1 MIPKDIPL
9 KSEELF
15 RLAMTHRS
23 AAKDS
28 VRDSYERLEFF
39 GDAVLGLIIAQYLY
53 ENHPDWDQGMMSK
66 ARSSVVQEQP
76 LADTAKLLGL
86 EKCLILGQGEE
97 VTGGRTRPSVL
108 CDLFEAV
115 VGAIYIESG
124 VEKARW
130 FVLEQLHP
138 NLMEIGTGNVS
149 PHDYKSKLQ
158 ETAQAIWRK
167 APSYSVA
174 REDSSSVEE
183 RFTVEVIF
191 DGEVMGV
198 GKGRS
203 KKDGEQLAARD
214 ALEVIERAQRARLM
228 AEIPDPY

>member
-1 MIPKDIPL
+1 MIPKAIPL
-9 KSEELF
+9 KSQDLF

-28 VRDSYERLEFF
+28 VRDSYERMEFF

-76 LADTAKLLGL
+76 LAEVARHLGL
-86 EKCLILGQGEE
+86 DRLLILGQGEE
-97 VTGGRTRPSVL
+97 MTGGRTRPSVL

-124 VEKARW
+124 IEKARW
-130 FVLEQLHP
+130 FVLEQLHA

-149 PHDYKSKLQ
+149 PHDYKSRLQ
-158 ETAQAIWRK
+158 EVAQAMWRK
-167 APSYSVA
+167 APSYTVA
-174 REDSSSVEE
+174 YEDSTSVEE
-183 RFTVEVIF
+183 RFTVEVLF

>member
-1 MIPKDIPL
+1 MIPKDIPV
-9 KSEELF
+9 KSPDLF

-86 EKCLILGQGEE
+86 DQCLILGPGEE
-97 VTGGRTRPSVL
+97 LTGGRTRPSVL

-115 VGAIYIESG
+115 VGAVYIESG
-124 VEKARW
+124 MEKARW

-149 PHDYKSKLQ
+149 PHDYKSRLQ

-167 APSYSVA
+167 APSYHVA
-174 REDSSSVEE
+174 REDASSVEQ
-183 RFTVEVIF
+183 RFTVEVSF

-198 GKGRS
+198 GRGRS

>member
-1 MIPKDIPL
+1 M
-9 KSEELF
+9 
-15 RLAMTHRS
+15 
-23 AAKDS
+23 
-28 VRDSYERLEFF
+28 
-39 GDAVLGLIIAQYLY
+39 
-53 ENHPDWDQGMMSK
+53 
-66 ARSSVVQEQP
+66 
-76 LADTAKLLGL
+76 
-86 EKCLILGQGEE
+86 
-97 VTGGRTRPSVL
+97 TGGRTRPSVL

-124 VEKARW
+124 IEKARW
-130 FVLEQLHP
+130 FVLEQLHA

-149 PHDYKSKLQ
+149 PHDYKSRLQ
-158 ETAQAIWRK
+158 EVAQAMWRK
-167 APSYSVA
+167 APSYTVA
-174 REDSSSVEE
+174 YEDSTSVEE
-183 RFTVEVIF
+183 RFTVEVLF